1 MESFWVFLGRLHL
14 IVLHLP
20 IGILLLAFMLEI
32 YARWQKPLW
41 WPAVRICLGL
51 GAGFAVL
58 SAVFGYILSL
68 EGGYDPTLLQQHQ
81 WLGIGAAVLSCLSFL
96 LYQKPVGFWFLGA
109 TVLVLMAAGHQGGSL
124 THGSDFLWS
133 KPESTSNNTELAFAA
148 RPDSNENAY
157 TALVLPILKSKCMRC
172 HRSDKRKGGLSMESI
187 ATMLE
192 GGKHGAALKPGNDA
206 QSLMLQR
213 IALPISAEDHMP
225 PKGSTQIT
233 EAEIAILRAWIAQ
246 GASENTRVWEVTPSG
261 FFNAEVKPPNPV
273 WNLKVPIPSAKN
285 LQKLSDLGIRADKL
299 GENSPFLSI
308 SIPADP
314 KLDETKIKSLL
325 PLAQQIVAL
334 DVAGSRFTDAL
345 AVYLAQFPNLIRLN
359 LARTPIQ
366 DAALNN
372 IKLCKNLEYLN
383 LTETAISDAGLQ
395 MLEKKSLLQHI
406 YLWKTAVTPNGTSML
421 QQKYPKLHI
430 EGSAPDD
437 NSQLLALRTPKIL
450 YAHNFFKDT
459 VHVALD
465 FPLKTVG
472 LYYTLNQASPT
483 TQSARYQ
490 QPLVF
495 NETTTLK
502 AIAAKEG
509 WLPSPVAEISFIKR
523 SKTPQHV
530 ALMKPPSP
538 QYPALGAA
546 SLSDGKISDVQG
558 GDTWLG
564 YQGDNLT
571 AVFDFGALQSFQNA
585 YVHCLENNAPWIF
598 SPRRIC
604 IWAST
609 DGKKYL
615 PCGAKSFTPNASMGN
630 LKVQLLSIPF
640 DQPVQARYFKIL
652 VENLGKNPS
661 WHPNKGE
668 PCWIFVDEVIIE

>member
-1 MESFWVFLGRLHL
+1 MDHFWVFLGRLHL

-41 WPAVRICLGL
+41 WPVVRVCLGL
-51 GAGFAVL
+51 GAGFAVF

-81 WLGIGAAVLSCLSFL
+81 WLGIGAAALSCLSFL

-133 KPESTSNNTELAFAA
+133 KPESAAANNENTLIA
-148 RPDSNENAY
+148 RPDSNANAY

-192 GGKHGAALKPGNDA
+192 GGKHGAALKPGQDA

-233 EAEIAILRAWIAQ
+233 EAEIAILRAWIAK
-246 GASENTRVWEVTPSG
+246 GASENTRVWEVTPPD
-261 FFNAEVKPPNPV
+261 FFKAEVTPPNPV
-273 WNLKVPIPSAKN
+273 WDMKAPLPTAKN
-285 LQKLSDLGIRADKL
+285 LQKLVDLGIRADKL

-308 SIPADP
+308 SIPVDA
-314 KLDETKIKSLL
+314 KLDETKIKALL

-359 LARTPIQ
+359 LARTPVH

-372 IKLCKNLEYLN
+372 LKLCKNLEYLN
-383 LTETAISDAGLQ
+383 LTETEISDAGLQ
-395 MLEKKSLLQHI
+395 MLENKSLLQHI
-406 YLWKTAVTPNGTSML
+406 YVWKTAVTPNGINVL

-430 EGSAPDD
+430 EGGAPYDD
-437 NSQLLALRTPKIL
+437 SSLLALRAPKIL

-483 TQSARYQ
+483 TQSARYLN
-490 QPLVF
+490 PLVL

-509 WLPSPVAEISFIKR
+509 WLPSLVAEVSFIKR
-523 SKTPQHV
+523 SKTPQNV
-530 ALMKPPSP
+530 VLLKAPSP
-538 QYPALGAA
+538 KYPALGAA

-564 YQGDNLT
+564 YQGDNLS
-571 AVFDFGALQSFQNA
+571 AILDFGSVQSCSNA
-585 YVHCLENNAPWIF
+585 YIHCFENNAPWIF
-598 SPRRIC
+598 MPRSISV
-604 IWAST
+604 WASQ
-609 DGKKYL
+609 DGKRYQ
-615 PCGAKSFTPNASMGN
+615 PCGNRILPANKSMGN
-630 LKVQLLSIPF
+630 PNVQLLAVPF
-640 DQPVQARYFKIL
+640 NQPIQARYFKIL
-652 VENLGKNPS
+652 VENLGKNPA

-668 PCWIFVDEVIIE
+668 PCWIFVDEVILE